1 MTMKK
6 MKNFM
11 ALLLALVMT
20 MSLVACGN
28 KASEETKTGEEIGC
42 YVQTTET
49 GEKVLVDK
57 DGKAVTDFTLDA
69 DGNVLDADGNVVV
82 KAEDITAY
90 VEQSGNVTDEK
101 AEEPKVDDAQKTE
114 DKTDAKDEV
123 KADDKKT
130 ETKVDES
137 KKNEQKPADNKQDT
151 SKTDTKTD
159 TKTDNKSDNKS
170 DTKTETP
177 SQKPSTPSYDNGS
190 LTTAQVKELQRW
202 YGVTAD
208 GQWGA
213 GSKKAA
219 GGRTADEAWA
229 YYQNN
234 KQTTTPDQPSGGNTG
249 NTGNNGG
256 STTPSK
262 PSDDNSGSTGGGSTT
277 PTEPT
282 KPTKPTKADIDCAAA
297 MSVGNS
303 YAEGYGFTVDSA
315 CRSYFP
321 PIYLERDC
329 PESCWTQDRIY
340 VLLLGLGLGF
350 DEESVCNALLL
361 VDLGFKDHDR
371 LRRDGP
377 ERDRAR
383 HTVVRSHCDFDRVPV
398 PGAPGALDTEIQLL
412 RGLAANFHFDLG
424 GAAVASPDLLL
435 GRIAERDV
443 PVGCTGVGTR
453 GDGERNRHLGRIC

>member
-137 KKNEQKPADNKQDT
+137 KKDETKKDETKKDDAKQETQKPADNKQDT
-151 SKTDTKTD
+151 AKPETKPE
-159 TKTDNKSDNKS
+159 TKPEVKP
-170 DTKTETP
+170 EP
-177 SQKPSTPSYDNGS
+177 QKPAAPSYDNGS

-277 PTEPT
+277 PT

-297 MSVGNS
+297 IAAGNA
-303 YAEGYGFTVDSA
+303 YAESLGFEIWDG

-329 PESCWTQDRIY
+329 PESCWNQEWVESALRSKIDYIKSCLEADGTWFAHVDGKEGEASAVNCMVRWNASANRHEIY
-340 VLLLGLGLGF
+340 VYY
-350 DEESVCNALLL
+350 
-361 VDLGFKDHDR
+361 
-371 LRRDGP
+371 
-377 ERDRAR
+377 
-383 HTVVRSHCDFDRVPV
+383 
-398 PGAPGALDTEIQLL
+398 
-412 RGLAANFHFDLG
+412 
-424 GAAVASPDLLL
+424 
-435 GRIAERDV
+435 
-443 PVGCTGVGTR
+443 
-453 GDGERNRHLGRIC
+453 

>member
-1 MTMKK
+1 MKK

-28 KASEETKTGEEIGC
+28 KTSEETKTGEEIGC

-123 KADDKKT
+123 KANDKKT

-137 KKNEQKPADNKQDT
+137 KKDETKKDDAKQETQKPADNKQDT
-151 SKTDTKTD
+151 AKPETKPE
-159 TKTDNKSDNKS
+159 TKPEVKP
-170 DTKTETP
+170 EP
-177 SQKPSTPSYDNGS
+177 QKPAAPSYDNGS

-256 STTPSK
+256 GTTPSK

-329 PESCWTQDRIY
+329 PESCWNQEWVESAIKQKVDY
-340 VLLLGLGLGF
+340 VK
-350 DEESVCNALLL
+350 SALERN
-361 VDLGFKDHDR
+361 GEWY
-371 LRRDGP
+371 P
-377 ERDRAR
+377 EIEGWYVGINC
-383 HTVVRSHCDFDRVPV
+383 VVRWNASAGYH
-398 PGAPGALDTEIQLL
+398 EI
-412 RGLAANFHFDLG
+412 FVYYG
-424 GAAVASPDLLL
+424 G
-435 GRIAERDV
+435 
-443 PVGCTGVGTR
+443 
-453 GDGERNRHLGRIC
+453 

>member
-28 KASEETKTGEEIGC
+28 KTSEETKTGEEIGC

-123 KADDKKT
+123 KANDKKT

-137 KKNEQKPADNKQDT
+137 KKDETKKDDAKQETQKPADNKQNT
-151 SKTDTKTD
+151 AKPETKPE
-159 TKTDNKSDNKS
+159 TKPEVKP
-170 DTKTETP
+170 EP
-177 SQKPSTPSYDNGS
+177 QKPAAPSYDNGS

-202 YGVTAD
+202 YGVGAD

-234 KQTTTPDQPSGGNTG
+234 KQTTTPDKPSGG
-249 NTGNNGG
+249 NGG

-262 PSDDNSGSTGGGSTT
+262 PSDDNSGSTGGGSAT
-277 PTEPT
+277 PTE
-282 KPTKPTKADIDCAAA
+282 PTKPTKADIDCSAA
-297 MSVGNS
+297 MAAGNAYAESVGFEIWDGS
-303 YAEGYGFTVDSA
+303 
-315 CRSYFP
+315 RSYFP

-329 PESCWTQDRIY
+329 PESCWNQEWVESAIKQKVDY
-340 VLLLGLGLGF
+340 VKETAIRLGRWSPV
-350 DEESVCNALLL
+350 DEV
-361 VDLGFKDHDR
+361 
-371 LRRDGP
+371 P
-377 ERDRAR
+377 EGCASAVNC
-383 HTVVRSHCDFDRVPV
+383 VVRWNASAGYH
-398 PGAPGALDTEIQLL
+398 EIFVYY
-412 RGLAANFHFDLG
+412 AA
-424 GAAVASPDLLL
+424 
-435 GRIAERDV
+435 
-443 PVGCTGVGTR
+443 
-453 GDGERNRHLGRIC
+453 

>member
-1 MTMKK
+1 MKK

-123 KADDKKT
+123 KANDKKT

-137 KKNEQKPADNKQDT
+137 KKDETKKDETKKDDAKQETQKPADNKQDT
-151 SKTDTKTD
+151 AKPETKPE
-159 TKTDNKSDNKS
+159 TKPEVKP
-170 DTKTETP
+170 EP
-177 SQKPSTPSYDNGS
+177 QKPAAPSYDNGS

-202 YGVTAD
+202 YGVGAD

-234 KQTTTPDQPSGGNTG
+234 KQTTTPDKPSGG
-249 NTGNNGG
+249 NGG

-282 KPTKPTKADIDCAAA
+282 KPTKADIDCSAA
-297 MSVGNS
+297 MAAGNAYAESVGFEIWDGS
-303 YAEGYGFTVDSA
+303 
-315 CRSYFP
+315 RSYFP

-329 PESCWTQDRIY
+329 PESCWNQEWVESAIKQKVDY
-340 VLLLGLGLGF
+340 VKETAIRLGRWSPV
-350 DEESVCNALLL
+350 DEV
-361 VDLGFKDHDR
+361 
-371 LRRDGP
+371 P
-377 ERDRAR
+377 EGCASAVNC
-383 HTVVRSHCDFDRVPV
+383 VVRWNASAGYH
-398 PGAPGALDTEIQLL
+398 EIFVYY
-412 RGLAANFHFDLG
+412 AA
-424 GAAVASPDLLL
+424 
-435 GRIAERDV
+435 
-443 PVGCTGVGTR
+443 
-453 GDGERNRHLGRIC
+453 

>member
-82 KAEDITAY
+82 KAEDIAAY

-114 DKTDAKDEV
+114 DKPNAKDEV

-137 KKNEQKPADNKQDT
+137 KKDEQKPADNKQDT

-282 KPTKPTKADIDCAAA
+282 KPTKPTKADIDCDKA
-297 MSVGNS
+297 MRVGNE
-303 YAEGYGFTVDSA
+303 YAISIGFTDNWDGA
-315 CRSYFP
+315 RSYFP

-329 PESCWTQDRIY
+329 PESCWNQEWVESTIKQAVDYVKERVDAAGRWHPEDPRYVMSINCVVNWNASAGYHEIY
-340 VLLLGLGLGF
+340 VYY
-350 DEESVCNALLL
+350 
-361 VDLGFKDHDR
+361 
-371 LRRDGP
+371 
-377 ERDRAR
+377 
-383 HTVVRSHCDFDRVPV
+383 
-398 PGAPGALDTEIQLL
+398 
-412 RGLAANFHFDLG
+412 AA
-424 GAAVASPDLLL
+424 
-435 GRIAERDV
+435 
-443 PVGCTGVGTR
+443 
-453 GDGERNRHLGRIC
+453 

>member
-28 KASEETKTGEEIGC
+28 KTSEETKTGEEIGC
-42 YVQTTET
+42 YVQTTEA

-123 KADDKKT
+123 KANDKKT
-130 ETKVDES
+130 ETKVDET
-137 KKNEQKPADNKQDT
+137 KKDETKKDDAKQETQKPADNKQDT
-151 SKTDTKTD
+151 AKPETKPE
-159 TKTDNKSDNKS
+159 TKPEVKP
-170 DTKTETP
+170 EP
-177 SQKPSTPSYDNGS
+177 QKPAAPSYDNGS

-202 YGVTAD
+202 YGVGAD

-234 KQTTTPDQPSGGNTG
+234 KQTTTPDKPSGG
-249 NTGNNGG
+249 NGG

-262 PSDDNSGSTGGGSTT
+262 PSDDNTGSTGGGSTT

-282 KPTKPTKADIDCAAA
+282 KPTKANVDINEAMRVGNAYAESLGFEIWDGCSGFFPPTYFEEDYPSSQWTQEQMNAA
-297 MSVGNS
+297 MK
-303 YAEGYGFTVDSA
+303 EMVD
-315 CRSYFP
+315 
-321 PIYLERDC
+321 
-329 PESCWTQDRIY
+329 Y
-340 VLLLGLGLGF
+340 VKARFEKNGRWIPH
-350 DEESVCNALLL
+350 
-361 VDLGFKDHDR
+361 VDG
-371 LRRDGP
+371 RDG
-377 ERDRAR
+377 EATAINCVIRWN
-383 HTVVRSHCDFDRVPV
+383 
-398 PGAPGALDTEIQLL
+398 
-412 RGLAANFHFDLG
+412 AAG
-424 GAAVASPDLLL
+424 GYHEMYAFYA
-435 GRIAERDV
+435 G
-443 PVGCTGVGTR
+443 
-453 GDGERNRHLGRIC
+453 

>member
-1 MTMKK
+1 MKK

-28 KASEETKTGEEIGC
+28 KTSEETKTGEEIGC

-137 KKNEQKPADNKQDT
+137 KKDETKKDETKKDDAKQETQKPADNKQDT
-151 SKTDTKTD
+151 AKPETKPE
-159 TKTDNKSDNKS
+159 TKPEVKP
-170 DTKTETP
+170 EP
-177 SQKPSTPSYDNGS
+177 QKPAAPSYDNGS

-202 YGVTAD
+202 YGVGAD

-234 KQTTTPDQPSGGNTG
+234 KQTTTPDKPSGG
-249 NTGNNGG
+249 NGG

-282 KPTKPTKADIDCAAA
+282 KPTKADIDCSAA
-297 MSVGNS
+297 MAAGNAYAESVGFEIWDGS
-303 YAEGYGFTVDSA
+303 
-315 CRSYFP
+315 RSYFP

-329 PESCWTQDRIY
+329 PESCWNQEWVESAIKQKVDY
-340 VLLLGLGLGF
+340 VKETAIRLGRWSPV
-350 DEESVCNALLL
+350 DEV
-361 VDLGFKDHDR
+361 
-371 LRRDGP
+371 P
-377 ERDRAR
+377 EGCASAVNC
-383 HTVVRSHCDFDRVPV
+383 VVRWNASAGYH
-398 PGAPGALDTEIQLL
+398 EIFVYY
-412 RGLAANFHFDLG
+412 AA
-424 GAAVASPDLLL
+424 
-435 GRIAERDV
+435 
-443 PVGCTGVGTR
+443 
-453 GDGERNRHLGRIC
+453 

>member
-1 MTMKK
+1 MKK

-28 KASEETKTGEEIGC
+28 KTSEETKTGEEIGC

-69 DGNVLDADGNVVV
+69 EGNVLDADGNVVV

-123 KADDKKT
+123 KANDKKT

-137 KKNEQKPADNKQDT
+137 KKDEQKPADNKQDA

-170 DTKTETP
+170 DTKNDTKTETP

-190 LTTAQVKELQRW
+190 LTTAQVKELQR
-202 YGVTAD
+202 D

-234 KQTTTPDQPSGGNTG
+234 KQTTTPDKPSGG
-249 NTGNNGG
+249 NGG

-262 PSDDNSGSTGGGSTT
+262 PSDDNTGSTGGGSTT

-282 KPTKPTKADIDCAAA
+282 KPTKANVDINEAMRVGNAYAESLGFEIWDGCSGFFPPTYFEEDYPSSQWTQEQMNAA
-297 MSVGNS
+297 MK
-303 YAEGYGFTVDSA
+303 EMVD
-315 CRSYFP
+315 
-321 PIYLERDC
+321 
-329 PESCWTQDRIY
+329 Y
-340 VLLLGLGLGF
+340 VKARFEKNGRWIPH
-350 DEESVCNALLL
+350 
-361 VDLGFKDHDR
+361 VDG
-371 LRRDGP
+371 RDG
-377 ERDRAR
+377 EATAINCVIRWN
-383 HTVVRSHCDFDRVPV
+383 
-398 PGAPGALDTEIQLL
+398 
-412 RGLAANFHFDLG
+412 AAG
-424 GAAVASPDLLL
+424 GYHEMYAFYA
-435 GRIAERDV
+435 G
-443 PVGCTGVGTR
+443 
-453 GDGERNRHLGRIC
+453 

>member
-1 MTMKK
+1 MKK

-28 KASEETKTGEEIGC
+28 KTSEETKTGEEIGC

-123 KADDKKT
+123 KANDKKT

-137 KKNEQKPADNKQDT
+137 KKDETKKDETKKDDAKQETQKPADNKQDT
-151 SKTDTKTD
+151 AKPETKPE
-159 TKTDNKSDNKS
+159 TKPEVKP
-170 DTKTETP
+170 EP
-177 SQKPSTPSYDNGS
+177 QKPATPSYDNGS

-202 YGVTAD
+202 YGVGAD

-213 GSKKAA
+213 GSKRAA

-229 YYQNN
+229 YYQSN
-234 KQTTTPDQPSGGNTG
+234 KQITTPENPSGGNTG
-249 NTGNNGG
+249 NAGNTGNTGNSGSGNTGNTG
-256 STTPSK
+256 ST
-262 PSDDNSGSTGGGSTT
+262 GSTGGGSTAPTT
-277 PTEPT
+277 PSEPA
-282 KPTKPTKADIDCAAA
+282 KPTKANIDCAEVMRA
-297 MSVGNS
+297 GNE
-303 YAEGYGFTVDSA
+303 YAQSLGFDIWDG
-315 CRSYFP
+315 CRSYMT
-321 PIYLERDC
+321 PIYFEEDYSDWSQAQANAAIKEMVDAVKRVSAENGRWT
-329 PESCWTQDRIY
+329 PEVEGW
-340 VLLLGLGLGF
+340 
-350 DEESVCNALLL
+350 A
-361 VDLGFKDHDR
+361 
-371 LRRDGP
+371 
-377 ERDRAR
+377 
-383 HTVVRSHCDFDRVPV
+383 
-398 PGAPGALDTEIQLL
+398 
-412 RGLAANFHFDLG
+412 
-424 GAAVASPDLLL
+424 AAVNCVARWDASA
-435 GRIAERDV
+435 GHHEFYVYYAA
-443 PVGCTGVGTR
+443 
-453 GDGERNRHLGRIC
+453 

>member
-1 MTMKK
+1 MKK

-28 KASEETKTGEEIGC
+28 KTSEETKTGEEIGC

-123 KADDKKT
+123 KANDKKT

-137 KKNEQKPADNKQDT
+137 KKDETKKDETKKDDAKQETQKPADNKQDT
-151 SKTDTKTD
+151 AKPETKPE
-159 TKTDNKSDNKS
+159 TKPEVKP
-170 DTKTETP
+170 EP
-177 SQKPSTPSYDNGS
+177 QKPAAPSYDNGS

-202 YGVTAD
+202 YGVGAD

-234 KQTTTPDQPSGGNTG
+234 KQTTTPDKPSGG
-249 NTGNNGG
+249 NGG

-262 PSDDNSGSTGGGSTT
+262 PSDDNTGSTGGGSAT
-277 PTEPT
+277 PTE
-282 KPTKPTKADIDCAAA
+282 PTKPTKADIDCSAA
-297 MSVGNS
+297 MAAGNAYAESVGFEIWDGS
-303 YAEGYGFTVDSA
+303 
-315 CRSYFP
+315 RSYFP

-329 PESCWTQDRIY
+329 PESCWNQEWVESAIKQKVDY
-340 VLLLGLGLGF
+340 VKETAIRLGRWSPV
-350 DEESVCNALLL
+350 DEV
-361 VDLGFKDHDR
+361 
-371 LRRDGP
+371 P
-377 ERDRAR
+377 EGCASAVNC
-383 HTVVRSHCDFDRVPV
+383 VVRWNASAGYH
-398 PGAPGALDTEIQLL
+398 EIFVYY
-412 RGLAANFHFDLG
+412 AA
-424 GAAVASPDLLL
+424 
-435 GRIAERDV
+435 
-443 PVGCTGVGTR
+443 
-453 GDGERNRHLGRIC
+453 

>member
-1 MTMKK
+1 MKK

-28 KASEETKTGEEIGC
+28 KTGEEIGC

-137 KKNEQKPADNKQDT
+137 KKDETKKDETKKDDAKQETQKPADNKQDT
-151 SKTDTKTD
+151 AKPETKPE
-159 TKTDNKSDNKS
+159 TKPEVKP
-170 DTKTETP
+170 EP
-177 SQKPSTPSYDNGS
+177 QKPAAPSYDNGS

-234 KQTTTPDQPSGGNTG
+234 KQTTTPDKPSGGN
-249 NTGNNGG
+249 
-256 STTPSK
+256 
-262 PSDDNSGSTGGGSTT
+262 GGSTT

-297 MSVGNS
+297 IAAGNA
-303 YAEGYGFTVDSA
+303 YAESLGFEIWDG
-315 CRSYFP
+315 CLSYFP

-329 PESCWTQDRIY
+329 PESCWNQEWVESALRSNIDYIKSCLEADGTWFAHVDGKEGEASAVNCMVRWNASANRHEIY
-340 VLLLGLGLGF
+340 VYY
-350 DEESVCNALLL
+350 
-361 VDLGFKDHDR
+361 
-371 LRRDGP
+371 
-377 ERDRAR
+377 
-383 HTVVRSHCDFDRVPV
+383 
-398 PGAPGALDTEIQLL
+398 
-412 RGLAANFHFDLG
+412 
-424 GAAVASPDLLL
+424 
-435 GRIAERDV
+435 
-443 PVGCTGVGTR
+443 
-453 GDGERNRHLGRIC
+453 

>member
-28 KASEETKTGEEIGC
+28 KTSEETKTGEEIGC

-123 KADDKKT
+123 KANDKKT

-137 KKNEQKPADNKQDT
+137 KKDETKKDDAKQETQKPADNKQDT
-151 SKTDTKTD
+151 AKPETKPE
-159 TKTDNKSDNKS
+159 TKPEVKP
-170 DTKTETP
+170 EP
-177 SQKPSTPSYDNGS
+177 QKPAAPSYDNGS

-329 PESCWTQDRIY
+329 PESCWNQEWVESAIKQKVDY
-340 VLLLGLGLGF
+340 VK
-350 DEESVCNALLL
+350 SALERN
-361 VDLGFKDHDR
+361 GEWY
-371 LRRDGP
+371 P
-377 ERDRAR
+377 EIEGWYVGINC
-383 HTVVRSHCDFDRVPV
+383 VVRWNASAGYH
-398 PGAPGALDTEIQLL
+398 EI
-412 RGLAANFHFDLG
+412 FVYYG
-424 GAAVASPDLLL
+424 G
-435 GRIAERDV
+435 
-443 PVGCTGVGTR
+443 
-453 GDGERNRHLGRIC
+453 

>member
-28 KASEETKTGEEIGC
+28 KTSEETKTGEEIGC

-82 KAEDITAY
+82 KAENITAY

-123 KADDKKT
+123 KANDKKT

-137 KKNEQKPADNKQDT
+137 KKDETKKDDAKQETQKPADNKQDT
-151 SKTDTKTD
+151 AKPEVKP
-159 TKTDNKSDNKS
+159 
-170 DTKTETP
+170 EP
-177 SQKPSTPSYDNGS
+177 QKPAAPSYDNGS

-202 YGVTAD
+202 YGVGAD

-262 PSDDNSGSTGGGSTT
+262 PSDDNSGSTGGGSAT
-277 PTEPT
+277 PTE
-282 KPTKPTKADIDCAAA
+282 PTKPTKADIDCSAA
-297 MSVGNS
+297 MAAGNAYAESVGFEIWDGS
-303 YAEGYGFTVDSA
+303 
-315 CRSYFP
+315 RSYFP

-329 PESCWTQDRIY
+329 PESCWNQEWVESAIKQKVDY
-340 VLLLGLGLGF
+340 VKETAIRLGRWSPV
-350 DEESVCNALLL
+350 DEV
-361 VDLGFKDHDR
+361 
-371 LRRDGP
+371 P
-377 ERDRAR
+377 EGCASAVNC
-383 HTVVRSHCDFDRVPV
+383 VVRWNASAGYH
-398 PGAPGALDTEIQLL
+398 EIFVYY
-412 RGLAANFHFDLG
+412 AA
-424 GAAVASPDLLL
+424 
-435 GRIAERDV
+435 
-443 PVGCTGVGTR
+443 
-453 GDGERNRHLGRIC
+453 

>member
-137 KKNEQKPADNKQDT
+137 KKDEQKPADNKQDT

-170 DTKTETP
+170 DTKNDTKTETP

-297 MSVGNS
+297 MRDANA
-303 YAEGYGFTVDSA
+303 YAESCGFMIWDGA
-315 CRSYFP
+315 KGFYP
-321 PIYLERDC
+321 PVYLEEDF
-329 PESCWTQDRIY
+329 PSSQWTQETVNQI
-340 VLLLGLGLGF
+340 F
-350 DEESVCNALLL
+350 
-361 VDLGFKDHDR
+361 
-371 LRRDGP
+371 RDGI
-377 ERDRAR
+377 DFL
-383 HTVVRSHCDFDRVPV
+383 VRQLEKATGEKPSD
-398 PGAPGALDTEIQLL
+398 APYGCY
-412 RGLAANFHFDLG
+412 AANCVITWN
-424 GAAVASPDLLL
+424 AAE
-435 GRIAERDV
+435 GRHEIY
-443 PVGCTGVGTR
+443 
-453 GDGERNRHLGRIC
+453 IYY

>member
-1 MTMKK
+1 MKK

-28 KASEETKTGEEIGC
+28 KTSEETKTGEEIGC

-123 KADDKKT
+123 KANDKKT
-130 ETKVDES
+130 ETKVDET
-137 KKNEQKPADNKQDT
+137 KKDDAKQETQKPADNKQDT
-151 SKTDTKTD
+151 AKPETKPE
-159 TKTDNKSDNKS
+159 TKPEVKP
-170 DTKTETP
+170 EP
-177 SQKPSTPSYDNGS
+177 QKPAAPSYDNGS

-202 YGVTAD
+202 YGVGAD

-234 KQTTTPDQPSGGNTG
+234 KQTTTPDKPSGG
-249 NTGNNGG
+249 NGG

-282 KPTKPTKADIDCAAA
+282 KPTKADIDCSAA
-297 MSVGNS
+297 MAAGNAYAESVGFEIWDGS
-303 YAEGYGFTVDSA
+303 
-315 CRSYFP
+315 RSYFP

-329 PESCWTQDRIY
+329 PESCWNQEWVESAIKQKVDYVKETAIRLGRWSPVDEVPEGCASAVNCVVRWNASAGYHEIY
-340 VLLLGLGLGF
+340 VYY
-350 DEESVCNALLL
+350 
-361 VDLGFKDHDR
+361 
-371 LRRDGP
+371 
-377 ERDRAR
+377 
-383 HTVVRSHCDFDRVPV
+383 
-398 PGAPGALDTEIQLL
+398 
-412 RGLAANFHFDLG
+412 AA
-424 GAAVASPDLLL
+424 
-435 GRIAERDV
+435 
-443 PVGCTGVGTR
+443 
-453 GDGERNRHLGRIC
+453 

>member
-28 KASEETKTGEEIGC
+28 KTSEETKTGEEIGC

-137 KKNEQKPADNKQDT
+137 KKDETKKDDAKQETQKPADNKQDT
-151 SKTDTKTD
+151 AKPETKPE
-159 TKTDNKSDNKS
+159 TKPEVKP
-170 DTKTETP
+170 EP
-177 SQKPSTPSYDNGS
+177 QKPAAPSYDNGS

-202 YGVTAD
+202 YGVGAD

-234 KQTTTPDQPSGGNTG
+234 KQTTTPDKPSGG
-249 NTGNNGG
+249 NGG

-282 KPTKPTKADIDCAAA
+282 KPTKADIDCSAA
-297 MSVGNS
+297 MAAGNAYAESVGFEIWDGS
-303 YAEGYGFTVDSA
+303 
-315 CRSYFP
+315 RSYFP

-329 PESCWTQDRIY
+329 PESCWNQEWVESAIKQKVDY
-340 VLLLGLGLGF
+340 VKETAIRLGRWSPV
-350 DEESVCNALLL
+350 DEV
-361 VDLGFKDHDR
+361 
-371 LRRDGP
+371 P
-377 ERDRAR
+377 EGCASAVNC
-383 HTVVRSHCDFDRVPV
+383 VVRWNASAGYH
-398 PGAPGALDTEIQLL
+398 EIFVYY
-412 RGLAANFHFDLG
+412 AA
-424 GAAVASPDLLL
+424 
-435 GRIAERDV
+435 
-443 PVGCTGVGTR
+443 
-453 GDGERNRHLGRIC
+453 

>member
-1 MTMKK
+1 MKK

-28 KASEETKTGEEIGC
+28 KTSEETKTGEEIGC

-137 KKNEQKPADNKQDT
+137 KKDETKKDETKKDDAKQETQKPADNKQDT
-151 SKTDTKTD
+151 AKPETKPE
-159 TKTDNKSDNKS
+159 TKPEVKP
-170 DTKTETP
+170 EP
-177 SQKPSTPSYDNGS
+177 QKPAAPSYDNGS

-202 YGVTAD
+202 YGVGAD

-234 KQTTTPDQPSGGNTG
+234 KQTTTPDKPSGG
-249 NTGNNGG
+249 NGG

-262 PSDDNSGSTGGGSTT
+262 PSDDNSGSTGGGSAT
-277 PTEPT
+277 PTE
-282 KPTKPTKADIDCAAA
+282 PTKPTKADIDCSAA
-297 MSVGNS
+297 MAAGNAYAESVGFEIWDGS
-303 YAEGYGFTVDSA
+303 
-315 CRSYFP
+315 RSYFP

-329 PESCWTQDRIY
+329 PESCWNQEWVESAIKQKVDY
-340 VLLLGLGLGF
+340 VKETAIRLGRWSPV
-350 DEESVCNALLL
+350 DEV
-361 VDLGFKDHDR
+361 
-371 LRRDGP
+371 P
-377 ERDRAR
+377 EGCASAVNC
-383 HTVVRSHCDFDRVPV
+383 VVRWNASAGYH
-398 PGAPGALDTEIQLL
+398 EIFVYY
-412 RGLAANFHFDLG
+412 AA
-424 GAAVASPDLLL
+424 
-435 GRIAERDV
+435 
-443 PVGCTGVGTR
+443 
-453 GDGERNRHLGRIC
+453 

>member
-28 KASEETKTGEEIGC
+28 KTSEETKTGEEIGC

-123 KADDKKT
+123 KANDKKT

-137 KKNEQKPADNKQDT
+137 KKDETKKDDAKQETQKPADNKQDT
-151 SKTDTKTD
+151 AKPETKPE
-159 TKTDNKSDNKS
+159 TKPEVKP
-170 DTKTETP
+170 EP
-177 SQKPSTPSYDNGS
+177 QKPAAPSYDNGS

-202 YGVTAD
+202 YGVGAD

-234 KQTTTPDQPSGGNTG
+234 KQTTTPDKPSGG
-249 NTGNNGG
+249 NGG

-262 PSDDNSGSTGGGSTT
+262 PSDDNTGSTGGGSTT

-282 KPTKPTKADIDCAAA
+282 KPTKANVDINEAMRVGNAYAESLGFEIWDGCSGFFPPTYFEEDYPSSQWTQEQMNAA
-297 MSVGNS
+297 MK
-303 YAEGYGFTVDSA
+303 EMVD
-315 CRSYFP
+315 
-321 PIYLERDC
+321 
-329 PESCWTQDRIY
+329 Y
-340 VLLLGLGLGF
+340 VKARFEKNGRWIPH
-350 DEESVCNALLL
+350 
-361 VDLGFKDHDR
+361 VDG
-371 LRRDGP
+371 RDG
-377 ERDRAR
+377 EATAINCVIRWN
-383 HTVVRSHCDFDRVPV
+383 
-398 PGAPGALDTEIQLL
+398 
-412 RGLAANFHFDLG
+412 AAG
-424 GAAVASPDLLL
+424 GYHEMYAFYA
-435 GRIAERDV
+435 G
-443 PVGCTGVGTR
+443 
-453 GDGERNRHLGRIC
+453 